1 MVKISMYKNAAG
13 ALLVIWRTAKGNLI
27 GEVFYD
33 GIEKRGRWGSRGTF
47 EGDEATEYRV
57 CEYYGFDSSKAWWRR
72 FDEEPKPKPTIWL
85 FTQESNVDGEIIFNV
100 IPCKDKE
107 TAKKLMNQEVSTLL
121 NESHHYSGYCDSEFE
136 ESFEI
141 EKTDESYFINDR
153 TDDYYEDLKIFEK
166 EIR

>member
-1 MVKISMYKNAAG
+1 MVKISMYKNEAG

-27 GEVFYD
+27 GEVFYN
-33 GIEKRGRWGSRGTF
+33 GVEKRGKWGARGTF
-47 EGDEATEYRV
+47 EGDEATERHV

-85 FTQESNVDGEIIFNV
+85 FTQESNVDGEINFNV

-107 TAKKLMNQEVSTLL
+107 TAIKLMNEEVSRIL
-121 NESHHYSGYCDSEFE
+121 NESYHYSGYCDSEFE
-136 ESFEI
+136 ESFDI
-141 EKTDESYFINDR
+141 DKTDESYFIYDR